1 MDATSPRPPSA
12 ARSTKAAPRRFH
24 GGDIGGGGD
33 DQLPDAGC
41 ELQTGADAAGAKSG
55 GGTTPA
61 GGGPG
66 AEAALVEIH
75 PEDLQLEE
83 KVGAGL
89 TAEVYRGRYA
99 GDVVAI
105 KQLFR
110 HRKMDLK
117 EKVSFVR
124 EVAVLA
130 RVENPNLVKMF
141 GVAFKVQPFRIV
153 TEFCEGG
160 TVFDA
165 VHNGFMLAW
174 PQRHKMCIDTARGMD
189 YLHSFSPQIIHRD
202 LKSLNLLLDRVLN
215 TTSDVPL
222 VKVSDFGLSR
232 MRDDDPTQVTG
243 PGSRIEVKETFTTKE
258 GVKINVRQKGTIED
272 VGSDNISVKFDA
284 MKEVLHVL
292 KADLEKIQK
301 LGLWG
306 KMTSQVGTP
315 HWMAPEVHAGT
326 DYDERCDVYSYAM
339 VVYEIVCRRVP
350 FEDEEAKH
358 IGNIT
363 TKGGRPDLDAVLPD
377 SPKDVA
383 DLMVHCWAPDPMA
396 RPMFDEIVTRLNVID
411 NGGLRRRPE
420 VKAGR
425 FSTTTSTQGQ
435 GPFNVVSL

>member
-1 MDATSPRPPSA
+1 MDPPRPPSA
-12 ARSTKAAPRRFH
+12 ARTSKAAPRRYH
-24 GGDIGGGGD
+24 GGDTN
-33 DQLPDAGC
+33 A
-41 ELQTGADAAGAKSG
+41 TSASG
-55 GGTTPA
+55 GSDDVVDTPKA
-61 GGGPG
+61 RDPSS
-66 AEAALVEIH
+66 AETLIEIH

-83 KVGAGL
+83 KVGSGL

-99 GDVVAI
+99 GEVVAI

-130 RVENPNLVKMF
+130 RVDSPNLVKMF

-165 VHNGFMLAW
+165 VHNGPFIMAW
-174 PQRHKMCIDTARGMD
+174 PQRHKMCIDVARGMD

-202 LKSLNLLLDRVLN
+202 LKSLNLLLDAVMN
-215 TTSDVPL
+215 TTEDIPL
-222 VKVSDFGLSR
+222 VKVADFGLSR

-243 PGSRIEVKETFTTKE
+243 PGGRIEVKEGFTSKE
-258 GVKINVRQKGTIED
+258 GLKISVRQKGTIEK
-272 VGSDNISVKFDA
+272 VGPDFTAVKFDA
-284 MKEVLHVL
+284 VPEVQHVL
-292 KADLEKIQK
+292 GPDRLKIQK

-339 VVYEIVCRRVP
+339 VVYEIVARRVP
-350 FEDEEAKH
+350 FETEEAKH

-363 TKGGRPDLDAVLPD
+363 TKGGRPDLSAVLPD
-377 SPKDVA
+377 SPKSIEE
-383 DLMVHCWAPDPMA
+383 LMVDCWAHDPTD
-396 RPMFDEIVTRLNVID
+396 RPLFDEIVTRLNVID

-420 VKAGR
+420 VKKMN
-425 FSTTTSTQGQ
+425 Q